1 MKKTV
6 KSIIS
11 IILAIAMISGL
22 ASIVFSSEYFR
33 SKLFKAISYSKLFSE
48 RKEEP
53 DSSEADEKTDE
64 RYIYKR
70 VVIIG
75 VDGGG
80 VFFKDVETPNID
92 KIFENGA
99 ITYEGVTATP
109 SISGQCWGSLLHGV
123 VPELHGINNG
133 SAASFPSDSPFPSIF
148 NVLHKADPDAEMASI
163 VHWAPV
169 NNVIVENDIGVYK
182 VSTGDDEKV
191 TEEVLNY
198 LDEHDP
204 RLLFMHFDDCD
215 GAGHASGYG
224 SPEYYEAMKRVDGYI
239 GQVYDKLVEKDLLDD
254 TLIILVPDHG
264 GTYTYDEE
272 GNSTGSHGGDSPEE
286 MTIMVAVAGKTV
298 EKGTIGDVEIR
309 DIAAIA
315 CYALGLEQPETWS
328 ARVPSGLF
336 DGVEAGE
343 RAEFEYPEINVR
355 FENEGGPT
363 PLPGSGNYITDFIPE
378 DAIYSY
384 SNLDGDSKVSVG
396 PGKLTLKGKVYYVNG
411 FVGQGA
417 RMEDG
422 YYMSK
427 YVTDMDS
434 FSIGM
439 WLNVQT
445 NGSDNPILFGN
456 DDRHYWDGYNGWSLR
471 IGGNSVIFNIEE
483 DGEETALQFSIP
495 QDYRNGW
502 MYLLMMVDR
511 ENGTVSVSTDFCEPV
526 TKELPEFYDD
536 ISFTGKMHGILF
548 AHNYHKVSAIFDEI
562 TIFTRTLTNDEIES
576 LGRYYGVK

>member
-1 MKKTV
+1 M
-6 KSIIS
+6 
-11 IILAIAMISGL
+11 
-22 ASIVFSSEYFR
+22 
-33 SKLFKAISYSKLFSE
+33 
-48 RKEEP
+48 
-53 DSSEADEKTDE
+53 
-64 RYIYKR
+64 
-70 VVIIG
+70 
-75 VDGGG
+75 
-80 VFFKDVETPNID
+80 
-92 KIFENGA
+92 
-99 ITYEGVTATP
+99 
-109 SISGQCWGSLLHGV
+109 
-123 VPELHGINNG
+123 
-133 SAASFPSDSPFPSIF
+133 
-148 NVLHKADPDAEMASI
+148 
-163 VHWAPV
+163 
-169 NNVIVENDIGVYK
+169 
-182 VSTGDDEKV
+182 
-191 TEEVLNY
+191 
-198 LDEHDP
+198 
-204 RLLFMHFDDCD
+204 
-215 GAGHASGYG
+215 
-224 SPEYYEAMKRVDGYI
+224 
-239 GQVYDKLVEKDLLDD
+239 
-254 TLIILVPDHG
+254 
-264 GTYTYDEE
+264 
-272 GNSTGSHGGDSPEE
+272 
-286 MTIMVAVAGKTV
+286 
-298 EKGTIGDVEIR
+298 
-309 DIAAIA
+309 
-315 CYALGLEQPETWS
+315 
-328 ARVPSGLF
+328 
-336 DGVEAGE
+336 
-343 RAEFEYPEINVR
+343 R